1 MIYKPNNFEGS
12 ALPNAHIIKNM
23 NVTSNPKLKA
33 KLSFFGFITEIC
45 FIDEQQR

>member
-23 NVTSNPKLKA
+23 NVTAKPKLKA
-33 KLSFFGFITEIC
+33 NVSFFGFITEIC
-45 FIDEQQR
+45 FDEP